1 MMVLIIYDIT
11 DDRLRTK
18 VADTLLAYGLTRV
31 QKSAFLGPLT
41 KERLKDLKVK
51 LNRMIQ
57 GQRANIQF
65 YPLCPNC
72 YIRRREIGVPTVP
85 KYPIEQE
92 AIIIV

>member
-1 MMVLIIYDIT
+1 MVLIIYDIT
-11 DDRLRTK
+11 DDNLRNK
-18 VADTLLAYGLTRV
+18 VANTLLAYGLTRV

-41 KERLKDLKVK
+41 KERLKDLKAR

-65 YPLCPNC
+65 YPLCPHCC
-72 YIRRREIGVPTVP
+72 YRRDEIGVPTVP
-85 KYPIEQE
+85 RYPVKEE